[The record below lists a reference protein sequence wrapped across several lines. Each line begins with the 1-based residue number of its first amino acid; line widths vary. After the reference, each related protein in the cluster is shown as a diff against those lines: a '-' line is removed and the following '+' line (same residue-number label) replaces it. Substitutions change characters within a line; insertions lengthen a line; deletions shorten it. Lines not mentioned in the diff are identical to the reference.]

1 MILASDIKE
10 GMTLDID
17 GRLYRVL
24 EAGRHSGAGQQ
35 HGFVEVSLHDV
46 KYNHFYDRHF
56 KYTDKV
62 KEVDLVKRQMEFLY
76 ADAEACWFMDPLTF
90 EQVSVPKE
98 TIGKTVKLLKEGLK
112 IVVELLGEEAV
123 FVQFPKVIEM
133 KVLSTGEGKHEA
145 QDNTMKT
152 AILENDIEMQVPHF
166 VVSGDTVRIDTE
178 KMKYMDRVAGK
189 RV

>member
-1 MILASDIKE
+1 MIPASEIKE

-17 GRLYRVL
+17 NRLYKVL
-24 EAGRHSGAGQQ
+24 EAAKHAGSGQM
-35 HGFVEVSLHDV
+35 HGFVEAKLHDV

-62 KEVDLVKRQMEFLY
+62 KEVNLLKRQMEYLY
-76 ADAEACWFMDPLTF
+76 SDSEECWFMDPLTF
-90 EQVSVPKE
+90 EQVSVPKV
-98 TIGKTVKLLKEGLK
+98 TMGKTVKLLKEGLK
-112 IVVELLGEEAV
+112 ITVEMLGEDAV

-133 KVLSTGEGKHEA
+133 KVISTGAGKHEA

-152 AILENDIEMQVPHF
+152 AILENDIEMFVPHF
-166 VVSGDTVRIDTE
+166 VVSGDTVRIDTD
-178 KMKYMDRVAGK
+178 KMKYLDRVAVK